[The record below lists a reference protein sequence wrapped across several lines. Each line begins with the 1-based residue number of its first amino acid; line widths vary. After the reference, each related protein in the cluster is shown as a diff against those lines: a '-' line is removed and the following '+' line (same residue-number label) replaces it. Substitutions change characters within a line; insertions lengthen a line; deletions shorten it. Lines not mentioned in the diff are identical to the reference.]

1 MEPLGC
7 AANPC
12 HNGNLTR
19 SHSAKEPIMKLWIP
33 VLSAALALV
42 GGQQATTSAPAAP
55 KVGKPAP
62 VLRLNDHTGK
72 AVSIGAN
79 EDGLW
84 TVLAFYPKAATP
96 G

>member
-1 MEPLGC
+1 MRP
-7 AANPC
+7 
-12 HNGNLTR
+12 
-19 SHSAKEPIMKLWIP
+19 WIP
-33 VLSAALALV
+33 VLSAALAFV
-42 GGQQATTSAPAAP
+42 GGQQAPTAVSAAP

-79 EDGLW
+79 KDGLW
-84 TVLAFYPKAATP
+84 TVLASYPKAATA